1 MFRKIREGCIMAKK
15 KKPVETIDVV
25 EIQEP
30 VIEEI
35 SVMDEVEV
43 DIADDVA
50 EPDVID
56 REVIA
61 DEVEATTEELPEKSP
76 KSGVLPLIFG
86 GVVAAIIGLS
96 AARSNVVETTTEELP
111 EKPPKSGV
119 LPLIFGGVVAAIIG
133 FSAAR
138 SNVVDN
144 FLPPSW
150 RMNAGEVALQ
160 DQITSAQ
167 SQIDSLNEKLLA
179 VSSGLADMPTPD
191 DSLNAQ
197 ISELTERM
205 SAVEK
210 RPIAASTSSSDVS
223 GDFAALRATA
233 EQQQAEIDALLADA
247 RIEKQTANDAA
258 SSTLARA
265 AATRIVTAIESG
277 APFAGAVSDLE
288 ATGTND
294 IPEVLRNVA
303 TDGVIT
309 LAKLQNGF
317 PDASR
322 AALAASPVDTAGG
335 LGGFLKRQLGARSV
349 APREGTDPDAI
360 LSRVEGA
367 VREGRLTDALAE
379 VETLPQD
386 SKSAMSGWIETAKTR
401 LAVTS
406 ASQALMQ
413 RLVAN

>member
-1 MFRKIREGCIMAKK
+1 MAKK

-61 DEVEATTEELPEKSP
+61 DEVETTTVEFLEKS
-76 KSGVLPLIFG
+76 
-86 GVVAAIIGLS
+86 
-96 AARSNVVETTTEELP
+96 
-111 EKPPKSGV
+111 PKSGV

-167 SQIDSLNEKLLA
+167 SQIDSLNEKLFA

-197 ISELTERM
+197 INELTERM
-205 SAVEK
+205 SVVEK

-233 EQQQAEIDALLADA
+233 EEQQAEIDALLADA

-335 LGGFLKRQLGARSV
+335 LGGFLKRQLGARSI

>member
-1 MFRKIREGCIMAKK
+1 MAKK

-50 EPDVID
+50 EPDVTD

-61 DEVEATTEELPEKSP
+61 DEVETTTEELLEKSP

-197 ISELTERM
+197 INELTERM
-205 SAVEK
+205 SVVEK

-233 EQQQAEIDALLADA
+233 EEQQAEIDALLADA

>member
-1 MFRKIREGCIMAKK
+1 MAKK

-61 DEVEATTEELPEKSP
+61 DEVETTTEELPEKSP
-76 KSGVLPLIFG
+76 KSGVLPLI
-86 GVVAAIIGLS
+86 L
-96 AARSNVVETTTEELP
+96 
-111 EKPPKSGV
+111 
-119 LPLIFGGVVAAIIG
+119 GGVVAAIIG

-197 ISELTERM
+197 INELTERM
-205 SAVEK
+205 SVVEK

-233 EQQQAEIDALLADA
+233 EEQQAEIDALLADA

>member
-1 MFRKIREGCIMAKK
+1 MAKK

>member
-61 DEVEATTEELPEKSP
+61 DEVETTTEELPEKSP
-76 KSGVLPLIFG
+76 KSGVLPLI
-86 GVVAAIIGLS
+86 L
-96 AARSNVVETTTEELP
+96 
-111 EKPPKSGV
+111 
-119 LPLIFGGVVAAIIG
+119 GGVVAAIIG

-197 ISELTERM
+197 INELTERM
-205 SAVEK
+205 SVVEK

-233 EQQQAEIDALLADA
+233 EEQQAEIDALLADA

>member
-61 DEVEATTEELPEKSP
+61 DEVETTTEELPEKS
-76 KSGVLPLIFG
+76 
-86 GVVAAIIGLS
+86 
-96 AARSNVVETTTEELP
+96 
-111 EKPPKSGV
+111 PKSGV

-197 ISELTERM
+197 INELTERM
-205 SAVEK
+205 SVVEK

-233 EQQQAEIDALLADA
+233 EEQQAEIDALLADA